1 MFLRPHDLFSRF
13 LFVVCCCCILGG
25 AVGLSIIFLYLL
37 FVASLALYACLD
49 VIRL

>member
-1 MFLRPHDLFSRF
+1 MFLRPHDLFSWF

-25 AVGLSIIFLYLL
+25 AVGLSILFLYLL